1 MNTFSSHFW
10 FLLVGCLFIF
20 TSSCEYITQRQNKCV
35 PVVHSD
41 SNYLLPS
48 PSADV
53 AADIYLDAT
62 LSMQGFTATETFSYY
77 QQTIPLLESAII
89 KTWKNGKVN
98 FNKFGDK
105 IENLPDRKFLEANK
119 PAFYSDQNLN
129 RKTYIENVINIA
141 DTSHLNIIVTDLFQ
155 DNADIN
161 PLIEK
166 IKTKF
171 IGKGLAVGVLAVKSQ
186 FNGKIY
192 DVGANNYTFV
202 YKTSDSPTFR
212 PFYIVA
218 LGSHADIAVY
228 FETLESSGFKDFPV
242 KEQIIFSQ
250 FLTSKPSNFYNS
262 ETIDIKNM
270 NDVSGVLLKDGKG
283 AAEYKELKVVNKGK
297 PSNFAANLPF
307 KQLPKTIDIGTQLET
322 EIKSWVCRKPEN
334 SNSSAAVSFVENSGV
349 KDALNISAAITKP
362 ETIEFKLTVS
372 PEKFESDEVNC
383 FQIILRPKEYSL
395 PKWIDE
401 WNMTDAQIDLWHKSP
416 ATFEGAKT
424 YNLKRFLQDLW
435 GTAQKSHSPKV
446 ADFYC
451 YIKPD

>member
-1 MNTFSSHFW
+1 MPYKII
-10 FLLVGCLFIF
+10 FLLFILL
-20 TSSCEYITQRQNKCV
+20 SSEWCGGGNKCL
-35 PVVHSD
+35 PVSQSN
-41 SNYLLPS
+41 SNYLFPS
-48 PSADV
+48 PSTDIV
-53 AADIYLDAT
+53 ADIYLDAT
-62 LSMQGFTATETFSYY
+62 LSMQGFTNSDTFSYY
-77 QQTIPLLESAII
+77 QQTIPLLESGII

-119 PAFYSDQNLN
+119 AVFYTDKNYN
-129 RKTYIENVINIA
+129 RKTLIENVINTA
-141 DTSHLNIIVTDLFQ
+141 DTSHLSIIVTDLFQ

-171 IGKGLAVGVLAVKSQ
+171 IGNNLAVGVMAVKSQ
-186 FNGKIY
+186 FSGKIY
-192 DVGANNYTFV
+192 DVGTNNYTFD
-202 YKTSDSPTFR
+202 YKTSENPTLR

-218 LGSHADIAVY
+218 LGSHADIVVY
-228 FETLESSGFKDFPV
+228 FETLESSGVKDFPV

-250 FLTSKPSNFYNS
+250 FLTDKPANFYNS

-270 NDVSGVLLKDGKG
+270 NDVSGVLVKDENG

-297 PSNFAANLPF
+297 PAIFTANLPF
-307 KQLPKTIDIGTQLET
+307 KQLPKTIDIGIQLET
-322 EIKSWVCRKPEN
+322 EIKSWVCRKPDN
-334 SNSSAAVSFVENSGV
+334 SNSSATVSFVENSGV

-362 ETIEFKLTVS
+362 ETIEFKLTVN
-372 PEKFESDEVNC
+372 PEKFESDKVNC
-383 FQIILRPKEYSL
+383 FQIILRPKEYGL

-401 WNMTDAQIDLWHKSP
+401 WNMTDSQIDLWYKSP
-416 ATFEGAKT
+416 ATFEGTKT

-435 GTAQKSHSPKV
+435 GTTQKSHNPKV

-451 YIKPD
+451 YIKTN